1 MKIQTLFVTDTQ
13 AYTSVAIEN
22 IPRDTILPM
31 QKLLKDNMN
40 SPGKMSTLLGPDT
53 DCLRITKVHNSNKV
67 NVIKYSSGWL
77 KKNRFDVFY
86 VDYTVP
92 VGMVIDAFNS
102 NNFQA
107 LIQLVQENKPI
118 ESVETYSV
126 F

>member
-22 IPRDTILPM
+22 IPRYMILPI
-31 QKLLKDNMN
+31 QRLLKDNMN
-40 SPGKMSTLLGPDT
+40 SPGKMVSFLGRDT
-53 DCLRITKVHNSNKV
+53 DCLSITKVHNSNTV
-67 NVIKYSSGWL
+67 SVVKYSSGWL

-92 VGMVIDAFNS
+92 VSMVIDAFNS

-107 LIQLVQENKPI
+107 LIQWVQGNKPI